1 MRATLLAMLDCLLEF
16 PLKQLDLLSTG
27 YVAQDSSPS
36 SMEHTSVNSDRLL
49 HDYVYKAAIILQ
61 EIKLGEAEI
70 VLTGGTE
77 SMSQAPYAVR
87 NTRWG
92 SPLGV
97 DLKVHASCSSRVI
110 ESVVVAVVLCCV
122 CYKCC

>member
-1 MRATLLAMLDCLLEF
+1 MRATLLAMLDYLLEF
-16 PLKQLDLLSTG
+16 PLRQLDLLSTG

-36 SMEHTSVNSDRLL
+36 SMEHTFVNSDRLL
-49 HDYVYKAAIILQ
+49 HYHVYKAAIILQ

-97 DLKVHASCSSRVI
+97 DLKVRASCFSRVI
-110 ESVVVAVVLCCV
+110 ERSCQ
-122 CYKCC
+122 